1 MGVGIHWRI
10 NWRERYGSVNTSHFP
25 TILENTFLWGNQAPA
40 FVQKNVVS
48 HGKYCF
54 SADSAQLL
62 AVGAK
67 GGRDRREE
75 KPRCWITGSRNYL

>member
-40 FVQKNVVS
+40 FVQKTSLVTGNTV
-48 HGKYCF
+48 
-54 SADSAQLL
+54 SAQIARSCSLSERKV
-62 AVGAK
+62 AAIAEKKSHVVG
-67 GGRDRREE
+67 
-75 KPRCWITGSRNYL
+75 